1 MKKGFPG
8 TRLWAVSPVF
18 CEEKGGRC
26 EPETEGFSGKSAGG
40 ERMRKGPEKMEKQ
53 LRAEKKKSGLT
64 PGKNWFIMGWIL

>member
-8 TRLWAVSPVF
+8 MRLWAVSPVF

-40 ERMRKGPEKMEKQ
+40 ER
-53 LRAEKKKSGLT
+53 S
-64 PGKNWFIMGWIL
+64 GKNGKAAPDRKEKIGIDAR